1 MSRTT
6 IRPGGEPDPGL
17 AEPARAVG
25 RAPVR
30 APVRLP
36 VRVRA
41 IGRAQV
47 PPTLVWPAPV
57 SPVPAPMPAP
67 APPVGGLR
75 SAVVWSYALT
85 AGRVGITTLVLFVL
99 ARMLGPAAFGVVA
112 IGVLVLNL
120 AQVLLQQG
128 MISAIVQRDQLTD
141 DHLDAAFVTLVLA
154 GLATGAL
161 MAATGPVWAWLVG
174 EPQLTTVCL
183 ALSPLVPV
191 HALMVVPEA
200 VLRRAMR
207 FRAIAVRT
215 LAGAVAGGV
224 AGVALAVA
232 GAGLWA
238 LVAQQLVT
246 GLASVV
252 VLWLACPWRP
262 RRRPRIGAIR
272 DLWRFSAH
280 SASAGIGLTLSTR
293 ADQFVTGLLFG
304 PVAMGF
310 YRLAVRLPEMLVEV
324 TARSLQQVALPA
336 LSRLQED
343 RAAFAR
349 RLGDLQHL
357 AAVAGLPL
365 LGLLAGAAGPLV
377 ALLGPEWDGTR
388 LPLQLLCL
396 FAAANVYGVLLG
408 PALQAIGHPGR
419 LAALAW
425 LRGLIGVAVFL
436 AVGLAVASRE
446 PADQAAAIAL
456 AAVIVQVVLNAVG
469 IQVTRRTVRGAQVR
483 LLAPTGPAVLAALAA
498 AAVPLSLERFGVVPA
513 PALLALLVHGA
524 AGGMAAAAVL
534 WATDRRLRSLV
545 RRRGRPAATAEPA
558 PEPATVGAG
567 PGPGPG
573 RHRRSRKS

>member
-1 MSRTT
+1 MPSATT
-6 IRPGGEPDPGL
+6 DLTGTPG
-17 AEPARAVG
+17 PARAIG
-25 RAPVR
+25 RM
-30 APVRLP
+30 
-36 VRVRA
+36 RVRA
-41 IGRAQV
+41 IGRATV
-47 PPTLVWPAPV
+47 PQPTWPAPV
-57 SPVPAPMPAP
+57 SPVPVPPPP
-67 APPVGGLR
+67 APPSDPPPGRLR
-75 SAVVWSYALT
+75 SAVFWSYALT
-85 AGRVGITTLVLFVL
+85 AGRVGTTTVVLFVL

-141 DHLDAAFVTLVLA
+141 DHLDAAFVAMLLA
-154 GLATGAL
+154 GLVAGAA
-161 MAATGPVWAWLVG
+161 MAASGPLWALLAG

-200 VLRRAMR
+200 VLRRALQ

-215 LAGAVAGGV
+215 LAGALAGGA
-224 AGVALAVA
+224 AGIALAVA

-246 GLASVV
+246 GLASVI
-252 VLWLACPWRP
+252 VLWVVCPWRP
-262 RRRPRIGAIR
+262 SRRPRIRAIR

-280 SASAGIGLTLSTR
+280 SANAGIALTLSTR

-304 PVAMGF
+304 PVTMGV

-336 LSRLQED
+336 LSRLQDD

-349 RLGDLQHL
+349 RLVELQHL

-365 LGLLAGAAGPLV
+365 LGVLAGTAEPLV
-377 ALLGPEWDGTR
+377 GLLGPEWAGTE
-388 LPLQLLCL
+388 LPLQLLCI

-425 LRGLIGVAVFL
+425 LRGLIGVAMFIAIGIAML
-436 AVGLAVASRE
+436 DQG
-446 PADQAAAIAL
+446 PGTQAAAIAL

-469 IQVTRRTVRGAQVR
+469 IQLTRYTVRGTR
-483 LLAPTGPAVLAALAA
+483 LRLIGPTIPAVLAAIAA
-498 AAVPLSLERFGVVPA
+498 AAAPLGLARIDAVPA
-513 PALLALLVHGA
+513 TPLTALLVQGA
-524 AGGMAAAAVL
+524 AGALAGGAVL
-534 WATDRRLRSLV
+534 WAADRRLRELV
-545 RRRGRPAATAEPA
+545 RRRGRR
-558 PEPATVGAG
+558 PATEPPSADGS
-567 PGPGPG
+567 PP
-573 RHRRSRKS
+573 RHRRSRPT